1 MSPFYDQYRRCIDQV
16 RGIGERYAR
25 FKKVGPRDLWGP
37 SQRQRWYEE
46 QMEVGQQLTEAGMLD
61 PHTLDAAATVCARS

>member
-16 RGIGERYAR
+16 RGIG
-25 FKKVGPRDLWGP
+25 
-37 SQRQRWYEE
+37 EE